1 MKKIIYVLAMVVVTF
16 IISSYTNLKQEKTYA
31 KVTQTAA
38 FSIPE
43 NIQKILE
50 KSCVGCHNSKSKS
63 KKSKMKFNI
72 DKLTNGKYS
81 EKKIASKL
89 RKIVKL
95 VSLDNEKKM
104 MPPKKFLNKYP
115 ERTLTEDEKTVLIN
129 WAKEQSL

>member
-1 MKKIIYVLAMVVVTF
+1 MKNLTKVLAIVVVTF
-16 IISSYTNLKQEKTYA
+16 IISSYTNLKQEETYV
-31 KVTQTAA
+31 KVTQTEA

-95 VSLDNEKKM
+95 VNTDNEKKM
-104 MPPKKFLNKYP
+104 MPPKKFLNHYP
-115 ERTLTEDEKTVLIN
+115 ERTLTEDEKTTLTN
-129 WAKEQSL
+129 WAKGQN